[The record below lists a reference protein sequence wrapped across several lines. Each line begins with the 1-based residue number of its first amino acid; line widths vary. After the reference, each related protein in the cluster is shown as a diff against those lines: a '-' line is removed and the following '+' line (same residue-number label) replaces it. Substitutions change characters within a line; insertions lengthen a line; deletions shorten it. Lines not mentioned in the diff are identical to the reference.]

1 MEKQFIVS
9 ARKYRPDSFET
20 VVGQPSITRTLK
32 NAIAGNHL
40 AHAYLFTGPRGV
52 GKTTCARIFA
62 KTINCINLTA
72 ETEACNT
79 CEACLTFQESRSFNI
94 HELDAASN
102 NHVEDIRNL
111 IDQVRIPP
119 QTGKYSVYI
128 IDEVHMLSQA
138 AFNAFLKTLEEPPA
152 HAIFIL
158 ATTEKHKILPTILS
172 RCQVFDFHRIQ
183 IRDIIGQLQII
194 ADKEG
199 ITVENS
205 ALNIIAQKAD
215 GAMRDALSIFDQVV
229 SFCGN
234 HVTYQQVIDHLNVL
248 DYDYFFQLTTC
259 FLNGD
264 FRQSLLLFNRI
275 LEEGFDGHNFI
286 SGLSTHFRDLLV
298 SKDPQT
304 IELLEVGEEIGRKY
318 LVVAES
324 CSINFLYEGLKIL
337 NSCDL
342 AFKQAKDPR
351 LMIELALVS
360 LSRIHGIPAGSDQFT
375 GKPASQT
382 AAPQPSL
389 VQNAAPAPSVAP
401 TTAATTVQA
410 PAPIPVP
417 IPIPTAPSALLN
429 TNPVASTA
437 SPAVRSPLGPMT
449 RLSDLQTKKPISTET
464 GPEADSAME
473 QGEELTAPDELTGK
487 KLKEYWMEFAETLK
501 VDQPRLYSTLT
512 SQMPELSTDKKI
524 ILRLNNILQE
534 KAIRSIQTEL
544 VQFLRAK
551 SGHRDLDMQTDIPEE
566 QTEKKLYTKEEKY
579 QHLQKKNPDLDLF
592 RQSLGLDFD

>member
-9 ARKYRPDSFET
+9 ARKYRPYSFET

-62 KTINCINLTA
+62 KTINCTHLTP
-72 ETEACNT
+72 ETEACNE

-111 IDQVRIPP
+111 IEQVRIPP
-119 QTGKYSVYI
+119 QMGRYSVYI
-128 IDEVHMLSQA
+128 IDEVHMLSAA

-183 IRDIIGQLQII
+183 IRDIIAQLQSI
-194 ADKEG
+194 ADQES
-199 ITVENS
+199 ITCENS

-234 HVTYQQVIDHLNVL
+234 EVTYQQVIDHLNVL
-248 DYDYFFQLTTC
+248 DYEYYFQLTSH
-259 FLNGD
+259 FLTGEY
-264 FRQSLLLFNRI
+264 RQSLLLFNRI

-318 LVVAES
+318 QQMATQCPV
-324 CSINFLYEGLKIL
+324 NFLYEGLKIL
-337 NSCDL
+337 NACDL

-351 LMIELALVS
+351 LMVELALMS
-360 LSRIHGIPAGSDQFT
+360 LARIQGSQSEAVVPEENPVT
-375 GKPASQT
+375 RTVRATSV
-382 AAPQPSL
+382 QP
-389 VQNAAPAPSVAP
+389 
-401 TTAATTVQA
+401 QA
-410 PAPIPVP
+410 PAPQQPVRS
-417 IPIPTAPSALLN
+417 TVAAPAQAQPQSAG
-429 TNPVASTA
+429 S
-437 SPAVRSPLGPMT
+437 RSPLAPMT
-449 RLSDLQTKKPISTET
+449 RLSDLNKKTVATET
-464 GPEADSAME
+464 TAADPESAE
-473 QGEELTAPDELTGK
+473 TTENQVEPVILTGAL
-487 KLKEYWMEFAETLK
+487 LKTYWMEFAEQLHD
-501 VDQPRLYSTLT
+501 DQPRLYSTLT
-512 SQMPELSTDKKI
+512 TQMPDLSDDNKI
-524 ILRLNNILQE
+524 ILNLNNPLQE

-544 VQFLRAK
+544 LQFLRRR
-551 SGHRDLDMQTDIPEE
+551 SGHNELEMQTAVPEE
-566 QTEKKLYTKEEKY
+566 QNSEKKLYTQEEKY

-592 RQSLGLDFD
+592 RQSLNLELE

>member
-62 KTINCINLTA
+62 KTINCTHLTA
-72 ETEACNT
+72 DTEACNV

-111 IDQVRIPP
+111 IEQVRIPP
-119 QTGKYSVYI
+119 QMGKYSVYI
-128 IDEVHMLSQA
+128 IDEVHMLSQS

-183 IRDIIGQLQII
+183 IRDIIAQLQHI

-199 ITVENS
+199 ISAENS

-234 HVTYQQVIDHLNVL
+234 EVTYQQVIDHLNVL
-248 DYDYFFQLTTC
+248 DYEYYFQLTAH
-259 FLNGD
+259 FLAGEYK
-264 FRQSLLLFNRI
+264 QSLLLFNRI

-298 SKDPQT
+298 SRDSQT
-304 IELLEVGEEIGRKY
+304 IELLEVGDEIGRKY
-318 LVVAES
+318 EQMAAS
-324 CSINFLYEGLKIL
+324 CPINFLYEGLKIL

-351 LMIELALVS
+351 LMVELALMS
-360 LSRIHGIPAGSDQFT
+360 LARIQK
-375 GKPASQT
+375 KPVET
-382 AAPQPSL
+382 AE
-389 VQNAAPAPSVAP
+389 
-401 TTAATTVQA
+401 TT
-410 PAPIPVP
+410 PK
-417 IPIPTAPSALLN
+417 PTAPLKAAP
-429 TNPVASTA
+429 PVAPVQSTPVA
-437 SPAVRSPLGPMT
+437 AVPPTRPPSVPVAPDSPVPAPTVRSPQAQMT
-449 RLSDLQTKKPISTET
+449 RISDIKDRKPVVTAQVADEPDPIVKQDETKE
-464 GPEADSAME
+464 PEI
-473 QGEELTAPDELTGK
+473 LTAAL
-487 KLKEYWMEFAETLK
+487 LKTYWMEFAEQLK
-501 VDQPRLYSTLT
+501 DDQPRLYSTLT
-512 SQMPELSTDKKI
+512 TQIPDLSPDKKI
-524 ILRLNNILQE
+524 ILTLNNPLQE

-544 VQFLRAK
+544 LQFLRAR
-551 SGHRDLDMQTDIPEE
+551 SGYRDLDIQTDVPEE
-566 QTEKKLYTKEEKY
+566 QSGKKLYTQEEKY
-579 QHLQKKNPDLDLF
+579 QHLQKINPDLDLF
-592 RQSLGLDFD
+592 RQSLNLDLE

>member
-9 ARKYRPDSFET
+9 ARKYRPVSFET

-62 KTINCINLTA
+62 KTINCTNLTSD
-72 ETEACNT
+72 TEACNV

-111 IDQVRIPP
+111 IEQVRIPP
-119 QTGKYSVYI
+119 QMGKYSVYI

-138 AFNAFLKTLEEPPA
+138 AFNAFLKTLEEPPP

-158 ATTEKHKILPTILS
+158 ATTEKHKIIPTILS
-172 RCQVFDFHRIQ
+172 RCQVFDFHRIL
-183 IRDIIGQLQII
+183 IRDIIAQLQRI

-199 ITVENS
+199 ITAENS

-229 SFCGN
+229 SFCGTD
-234 HVTYQQVIDHLNVL
+234 VTYQQVIDHLNVL
-248 DYDYFFQLTTC
+248 DYDYYFQLTDL
-259 FLNGD
+259 FLAGE
-264 FRQSLLLFNRI
+264 FRQALLLFNRI

-298 SKDPQT
+298 SRDPQT

-318 LVVAES
+318 QQMASS

-342 AFKQAKDPR
+342 GFKQTKDPR
-351 LMIELALVS
+351 LMVELTLMS
-360 LSRIHGIPAGSDQFT
+360 LARIQETLAETPEPVVRS
-375 GKPASQT
+375 
-382 AAPQPSL
+382 AAQAIRP
-389 VQNAAPAPSVAP
+389 APAPTISPAP
-401 TTAATTVQA
+401 VPSQVAAT
-410 PAPIPVP
+410 
-417 IPIPTAPSALLN
+417 
-429 TNPVASTA
+429 PVASAALPKATA
-437 SPAVRSPLGPMT
+437 VQQTQQTPQRNSMGQMT
-449 RLSDLQTKKPISTET
+449 RISDLQPRKTAQAETPSISSVPSEL
-464 GPEADSAME
+464 ME
-473 QGEELTAPDELTGK
+473 EPKEPVVLTGA
-487 KLKEYWMEFAETLK
+487 LLQSYWLEFAEPLK

-512 SQMPELSTDKKI
+512 TQLPDLSPDKKI
-524 ILRLNNILQE
+524 ILKLNNPLQE

-544 VQFLRAK
+544 LQFLRVR
-551 SGHRDLDMQTDIPEE
+551 SGHHDLDIQTAVPEE
-566 QTEKKLYTKEEKY
+566 HAEKKLYTQEEKY

-592 RQSLGLDFD
+592 RQSLNLELE

>member
-62 KTINCINLTA
+62 KTINCTNLSP

-183 IRDIIGQLQII
+183 IRDIIGQLQEI

-199 ITVENS
+199 ITAENS

-234 HVTYQQVIDHLNVL
+234 HITYQQVIDHLNVL
-248 DYDYFFQLTTC
+248 DYDYFFQLTGF

-264 FRQSLLLFNRI
+264 FKQALLIFNRI

-304 IELLEVGEEIGRKY
+304 VELLEVGEEIGRKY
-318 LVVAES
+318 QQVAES
-324 CSINFLYEGLKIL
+324 CSINFLYDGLKIL
-337 NSCDL
+337 NECDL

-351 LMIELALVS
+351 LMIELALMS
-360 LSRIHGIPAGSDQFT
+360 LSRIQGIPAGSDLYS
-375 GKPASQT
+375 GKPIAPAVAPLAPATQP
-382 AAPQPSL
+382 AAPVP
-389 VQNAAPAPSVAP
+389 VVAPAPTMPPVPAPAAAPSPAP
-401 TTAATTVQA
+401 T
-410 PAPIPVP
+410 PA
-417 IPIPTAPSALLN
+417 APSAG
-429 TNPVASTA
+429 
-437 SPAVRSPLGPMT
+437 RSPLGQMT
-449 RLSDLQTKKPISTET
+449 RLSDLQNKKPIIDET
-464 GPEADSAME
+464 TSSSDTSREIKEDLP
-473 QGEELTAPDELTGK
+473 APDELTD
-487 KLKEYWMEFAETLK
+487 KLLASYWLEFAEQLK
-501 VDQPRLYSTLT
+501 NDQPRLYSTLT
-512 SQMPELSTDKKI
+512 SQIPELSADKKI
-524 ILRLNNILQE
+524 VLKLNNILQE

-544 VQFLRAK
+544 LQFLRAK
-551 SGHRDLDMQTDIPEE
+551 SGHRNLEMLTDIPLE

-579 QHLQKKNPDLDLF
+579 QHLQQKNPDLDLF
-592 RQSLGLDFD
+592 RQSLGLDFE

>member
-62 KTINCINLTA
+62 KTINCMNLTA
-72 ETEACNT
+72 ETEACNV
-79 CEACLTFQESRSFNI
+79 CEACKTFQESRSFNI

-183 IRDIIGQLQII
+183 IRDIIGQLQLI

-199 ITVENS
+199 IVAENS

-248 DYDYFFQLTTC
+248 DYDYFFQLTGF

-264 FRQSLLLFNRI
+264 FKRTLLVFNRI

-318 LVVAES
+318 QQVAES

-337 NSCDL
+337 NDCDL
-342 AFKQAKDPR
+342 SFKQAKDPR
-351 LMIELALVS
+351 LMIELALMS
-360 LSRIHGIPAGSDQFT
+360 LSRIQGIPAGSDIFT
-375 GKPASQT
+375 GTSASQPAAAVSV
-382 AAPQPSL
+382 AAPE
-389 VQNAAPAPSVAP
+389 P
-401 TTAATTVQA
+401 TPPT
-410 PAPIPVP
+410 
-417 IPIPTAPSALLN
+417 PIPTP
-429 TNPVASTA
+429 TPTPPTRNPI
-437 SPAVRSPLGPMT
+437 GQMT
-449 RLSDLQTKKPISTET
+449 RLSDLQAKRPTPNELQAASQTASVSKPVEKE
-464 GPEADSAME
+464 P
-473 QGEELTAPDELTGK
+473 EELTDKVLISC
-487 KLKEYWMEFAETLK
+487 WMEFAQQLK
-501 VDQPRLYSTLT
+501 DDQPRLYSTLT
-512 SQMPELSTDKKI
+512 SQMPELSADKKI
-524 ILRLNNILQE
+524 ILKLNNTLQE

-544 VQFLRAK
+544 LQFLRDK
-551 SGHRDLDMQTDIPEE
+551 SGHRDLDMQTDIAEE
-566 QTEKKLYTKEEKY
+566 QSEKKLYTKEEKY

>member
-9 ARKYRPDSFET
+9 ARKYRPDSFEA

-62 KTINCINLTA
+62 KTINCTNLTA
-72 ETEACNT
+72 DHEACNE
-79 CEACLTFQESRSFNI
+79 CEACLTFRDSRSFNI

-111 IDQVRIPP
+111 IDQVRVPP
-119 QTGKYSVYI
+119 QAGKYSVYI

-183 IRDIIGQLQII
+183 IRDIIAELQLIV
-194 ADKEG
+194 DKEG
-199 ITVENS
+199 IVAENS

-234 HVTYQQVIDHLNVL
+234 EITYQKVIDHLNVL
-248 DYDYFFQLTTC
+248 DYDYYFKLTEL
-259 FLNGD
+259 FLNGE
-264 FRQSLLLFNRI
+264 FKQALLVFNRI

-286 SGLSTHFRDLLV
+286 AGLATHFRDLLV

-318 LVVAES
+318 QQLATS
-324 CSINFLYEGLKIL
+324 CSIDFLYEGLRIL

-342 AFKQAKDPR
+342 SFKQAKDPR
-351 LMIELALVS
+351 LMVELALMS
-360 LSRIHGIPAGSDQFT
+360 LSRIMGNASANSEPVARPATQSI
-375 GKPASQT
+375 KPNPVT
-382 AAPQPSL
+382 A
-389 VQNAAPAPSVAP
+389 
-401 TTAATTVQA
+401 
-410 PAPIPVP
+410 PV
-417 IPIPTAPSALLN
+417 TAPSAAPI
-429 TNPVASTA
+429 TPPVIAPASARPTA
-437 SPAVRSPLGPMT
+437 SPIPASNPMLNMT
-449 RLSDLQTKKPISTET
+449 RLSDLHVKKTPQPEPAATVPDHQEQATSGKET
-464 GPEADSAME
+464 
-473 QGEELTAPDELTGK
+473 EELTNSL
-487 KLKEYWMEFAETLK
+487 LKTYWMEFAEQLK
-501 VDQPRLYSTLT
+501 DDQPRIYSTLT
-512 SQMPELSTDKKI
+512 VQIPELSPDKKI
-524 ILRLNNILQE
+524 KLSLNNPLQE
-534 KAIRSIQTEL
+534 KAIRSIQNEL
-544 VQFLRAK
+544 LQFLRSR
-551 SGHRDLDMQTDIPEE
+551 SGHSDLEMETTVPED
-566 QTEKKLYTKEEKY
+566 QTEKRIYTQEEKY
-579 QHLQKKNPDLDLF
+579 QYLQQKNPDLDLF
-592 RQSLGLDFD
+592 RQSLNLDLE

>member
-20 VVGQPSITRTLK
+20 VIGQPSITRTLK

-62 KTINCINLTA
+62 KTINCSNLTSD
-72 ETEACNT
+72 TEACNV

-111 IDQVRIPP
+111 IEQVRIPP
-119 QTGKYSVYI
+119 QMGKYSVYI

-183 IRDIIGQLQII
+183 IRDIIAQLQRI

-199 ITVENS
+199 IATENS

-229 SFCGN
+229 SFCGTE
-234 HVTYQQVIDHLNVL
+234 VTYQQVIDHLNVL
-248 DYDYFFQLTTC
+248 DYEYYFQLTEL
-259 FLNGD
+259 FLAGE
-264 FRQSLLLFNRI
+264 FKQALLVFNRI

-298 SKDPQT
+298 SRDPQT
-304 IELLEVGEEIGRKY
+304 IELLEVGEEIGRRY
-318 LVVAES
+318 QQMSSS

-337 NSCDL
+337 NGCDL
-342 AFKQAKDPR
+342 SFKQAKDPR
-351 LMIELALVS
+351 LMVELALMS
-360 LSRIHGIPAGSDQFT
+360 LARIQEMPAET
-375 GKPASQT
+375 PKPAIKPAIQPQSQ
-382 AAPQPSL
+382 Q
-389 VQNAAPAPSVAP
+389 
-401 TTAATTVQA
+401 
-410 PAPIPVP
+410 VP
-417 IPIPTAPSALLN
+417 P
-429 TNPVASTA
+429 
-437 SPAVRSPLGPMT
+437 RSPKGQMT
-449 RLSDLQTKKPISTET
+449 RLSDLQPRKLVPTEISATIPVPPELKK
-464 GPEADSAME
+464 E
-473 QGEELTAPDELTGK
+473 QKEPDELTGTL
-487 KLKEYWMEFAETLK
+487 LKSYWMEFAEQLK
-501 VDQPRLYSTLT
+501 DDQPRLYSTLT
-512 SQMPELSTDKKI
+512 TQIPDLSPDKKI
-524 ILRLNNILQE
+524 ILKLNNPLQE

-544 VQFLRAK
+544 LQFLRDR
-551 SGHRDLDMQTDIPEE
+551 SGHSDLEIQTAVPEE
-566 QTEKKLYTKEEKY
+566 HAEKKLYTQEEKY

-592 RQSLGLDFD
+592 RQSLNLELE